1 MSDPDVPDPLALTD
15 YAHGAAVELTD
26 AQRWPGMTS
35 TQRRVLEEVL
45 THPGAPRWRHR
56 AGHRL
61 DAVAVARAREPL
73 STAGWLTDHLAVARR
88 LPAYRS
94 YPNLVELNDF
104 PLISRADLRGDI
116 AAFVPLDADLS
127 RMVTGSS
134 SGTTGA
140 ALMIPD
146 DIEDVART
154 FWLLV
159 ALLASRGVDWS
170 PDPDRLA
177 LALLVWQRQAFSYA
191 SLIPGFGDAA
201 MARLNLDPRD
211 WDPDARDAYLRRWD
225 PQVLSGSPSS
235 LAALLERP
243 AAADLHPL
251 AVVSGAQHLAAGLR
265 AALRDRFGV
274 PVLDIYGL
282 HETRPIAVSP
292 DGGPFRL
299 LPTRIHVEVV
309 DRHGAPVPPGE
320 RGELVVTSGCNP
332 LLPLVRYRT
341 GDYGRLVDLGDGL
354 AIADLEGR
362 EDIVFTAADGSAV
375 PCVDLTQQLQDAG
388 ALGWVVEQSGDEV
401 RTTVCGGDPA
411 DIAARLR
418 LIFGATVP
426 VNTVGTLAE
435 LGEGKPRRYRITE
448 SYNSVNRRSRSS

>member
-1 MSDPDVPDPLALTD
+1 MSDPDIRDPLALSD

-35 TQRRVLEEVL
+35 AQRRVLEEVL
-45 THPGAPRWRHR
+45 TDPGAPRWRHR

-61 DAVAVARAREPL
+61 DAAAVARARDPL
-73 STAGWLTDHLAVARR
+73 STAGWLADHLAVARR

-94 YPNLVELNDF
+94 YPDLVELTDF
-104 PLISRADLRGDI
+104 PLISRADLLVDI
-116 AAFVPLDADLS
+116 AAFVPLEADLS

-146 DIEDVART
+146 DVEDVART
-154 FWLLV
+154 FWLL
-159 ALLASRGVDWS
+159 AGLVDGHGIPWS

-177 LALLVWQRQAFSYA
+177 LAYLVWQRQAFSYA
-191 SLIPGFGDAA
+191 SLVPGFGAAA

-211 WDPDARDAYLRRWD
+211 WDPDARDGFLRRWD
-225 PQVLSGSPSS
+225 PQVFTGSPPS
-235 LAALLERP
+235 LAALLDSP
-243 AAADLHPL
+243 VAADLHPL
-251 AVVSGAQHLAAGLR
+251 AVVSGAQHLSTGLR
-265 AALRDRFGV
+265 SALTDRFAV
-274 PVLDIYGL
+274 PVFDIYGL
-282 HETRPIAVSP
+282 HETRPVAVSP

-309 DRHGAPVPPGE
+309 DRQGIPLPLGA

-341 GDYGRLVDLGDGL
+341 GDYGRLIQHGAGL

-362 EDIVFTAADGSAV
+362 EDVIFTAADGLAV
-375 PCVDLTQQLQDAG
+375 PCVDVTQQLQDAG
-388 ALGWVVEQSGDEV
+388 ALGWVVEQDRNGV
-401 RTTVCGGDPA
+401 RATVCGGDPA

-435 LGEGKPRRYRITE
+435 LGEGKPRRYR
-448 SYNSVNRRSRSS
+448 VAP